1 MLATE
6 QECVDSGRGT
16 LIGCDHEMQ
25 VTVIKAQKELMYFGT
40 QLLFNDCLFLFP
52 FNINSN
58 MKMYDYFK
66 SKTEYSC
73 LLLDCPNMRN
83 VPTVWNFLCPP
94 NVCFASLAFAWNVN
108 GEGWLK
114 LPECLHNE
122 SFCHGIECVF

>member
-16 LIGCDHEMQ
+16 LIGCAVILWIMICVISHEMQ

-40 QLLFNDCLFLFP
+40 QLLFSDCLFLFP

-58 MKMYDYFK
+58 MKMYDYVK

-83 VPTVWNFLCPP
+83 VPTV
-94 NVCFASLAFAWNVN
+94 
-108 GEGWLK
+108 
-114 LPECLHNE
+114 
-122 SFCHGIECVF
+122 